1 MEHVGMV
8 LEDILNAIDVLL
20 SDCSSKEDVS
30 LLIDLVTRIFIG
42 DNTCE
47 VGDVSEKIKDIIE
60 GISQLSTADTEKAY
74 FYTVKKVNNPELEV
88 ACLLAYLPDDKTTA
102 FTQKINKYLKKKTL
116 LPEDN
121 LLEFVENRNEDLMR
135 RFKAYYLLFT
145 YNHDQKNITK
155 CKELVDGYKD
165 EFRVFPL
172 WYYTNSQIRYQEER
186 DKDRADLSEAL
197 SSALRCI
204 EIYKSDQKYDP
215 NYPGIYHNF
224 SELVFYASELGDKDS
239 FEKNFEKATE
249 CIEEAKNINPKFA
262 KYYYTQG
269 RLLMAK
275 SRYVTIEEAER
286 LYDKAEKLF
295 EKAIDLE
302 DSSREG
308 YAIKIV
314 DYETALLRCK
324 TERRLKD
331 IDFALNE
338 AKTHQKKNQ
347 EIQEKTESLV
357 ADSKTL
363 KEELE
368 SQKRET
374 LELLG
379 FFSGIISLIVVTS
392 QVVLNLDMLS
402 AAVIMLL
409 FLGTMIIA
417 FSFFHF
423 VVLNGERRKL
433 RSVITYTVIGMLLI
447 AGAITIACIRTFIP

>member
-224 SELVFYASELGDKDS
+224 SE
-239 FEKNFEKATE
+239 
-249 CIEEAKNINPKFA
+249 
-262 KYYYTQG
+262 
-269 RLLMAK
+269 
-275 SRYVTIEEAER
+275 
-286 LYDKAEKLF
+286 
-295 EKAIDLE
+295 
-302 DSSREG
+302 
-308 YAIKIV
+308 
-314 DYETALLRCK
+314 
-324 TERRLKD
+324 
-331 IDFALNE
+331 
-338 AKTHQKKNQ
+338 
-347 EIQEKTESLV
+347 
-357 ADSKTL
+357 
-363 KEELE
+363 
-368 SQKRET
+368 
-374 LELLG
+374 
-379 FFSGIISLIVVTS
+379 
-392 QVVLNLDMLS
+392 
-402 AAVIMLL
+402 
-409 FLGTMIIA
+409 
-417 FSFFHF
+417 
-423 VVLNGERRKL
+423 
-433 RSVITYTVIGMLLI
+433 
-447 AGAITIACIRTFIP
+447 